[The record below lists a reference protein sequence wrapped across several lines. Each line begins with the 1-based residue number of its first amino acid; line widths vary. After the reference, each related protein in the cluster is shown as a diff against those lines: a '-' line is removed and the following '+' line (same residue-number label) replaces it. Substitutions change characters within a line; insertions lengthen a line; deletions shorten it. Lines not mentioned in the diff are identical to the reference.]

1 MSRTCFESLV
11 TKNDG
16 SDPFK
21 LDGSK
26 SDETDADEY
35 ESGEFLGSGSPPE
48 VQSSTK
54 KRIIMVLR
62 LAVSRRVLLDRGSGV
77 GMLRDRILLIH
88 LMVLHAGTR
97 PLRY

>member
-35 ESGEFLGSGSPPE
+35 ESSEFLGGGSPPE

-54 KRIIMVLR
+54 KKELSWYGIK
-62 LAVSRRVLLDRGSGV
+62 
-77 GMLRDRILLIH
+77 
-88 LMVLHAGTR
+88 AGCLPAR
-97 PLRY
+97 SAR